1 MKTLAIAVLALGMT
15 ASAIGQEAKTEDI
28 QFYNPNSKLGL
39 NQFETS
45 KRDMTPFDGLDLRIG
60 GAFTQQ
66 FQALEHSN
74 TAAFKPF
81 VNGKD
86 TLNANKLKELGYG
99 FNNAAANLNFDVQ
112 LADGIR
118 LNLVAYLSSR
128 HHNEAWVKGGYIQV
142 DKLGML
148 GSSFI
153 DNVMKYTTIKVGHME
168 INYGDAHFRRSDG
181 GNTFFNPFTENYIMD
196 AFTTEIG
203 SEVYFQMDGIL
214 AMVGAT
220 GGEIKGDVTSPGKR
234 NPAML
239 AKLGYDG
246 EIMENLRVRMTG
258 SMYTTDGSLGNT
270 LYAGDRTGSN
280 YFWAMENGLP
290 ATSTSANFTSG
301 RFNPGF
307 REKVTAFV
315 INPFVKFHGLE
326 LFGNYEQAKGRTA
339 SDLAGEERTW
349 TQIGADAIFR
359 FGATE
364 NFYVAGRYNTVSGE
378 LARATAAQSLDKVSI
393 NRIVGSAGWFVT
405 DNILAKVEYVSQQ
418 YKDFPTANILN
429 GGEFKG
435 FMVSGAV
442 NF

>member
-1 MKTLAIAVLALGMT
+1 MKTLAIAALALGMT
-15 ASAIGQEAKTEDI
+15 ASAFAQERTEDM
-28 QFYNPNSKLGL
+28 QFFNPNSKQAI
-39 NQFETS
+39 NRFETTKKDVS
-45 KRDMTPFDGLDLRIG
+45 PFNGLDIKIG

-74 TAAFKPF
+74 TTNDTAAAKR
-81 VNGKD
+81 
-86 TLNANKLKELGYG
+86 LKELGWG
-99 FNNAAANLNFDVQ
+99 FNNASANLNFDVQ

-118 LNLVAYLSSR
+118 LNLVTYLSSR
-128 HHNEAWVKGGYIQV
+128 HHNEAWVKGGFIQV
-142 DKLGML
+142 DKLTML
-148 GSSFI
+148 GLPVV
-153 DNVMKYTTIKVGHME
+153 DNIMKYTTIKVGHME

-181 GNTFFNPFTENYIMD
+181 GNTLFNPFMENYIMD

-203 SEVYFQMDGIL
+203 SEVYFQHSGVL

-220 GGEIKGDVTSPGKR
+220 GGEIKGDVTNPGKR
-234 NPAML
+234 NPALL
-239 AKLGYDG
+239 AKLGYDS
-246 EIMENLRVRMTG
+246 EVMDNLRLRLTG
-258 SMYTTDGSLGNT
+258 SMYTTDGSMANT

-280 YFWAMENGLP
+280 YFWVMENGLP
-290 ATSTSANFTSG
+290 TTSTTANFTSG

-315 INPFVKFHGLE
+315 VNPFVKFHGLE
-326 LFGNYEQAKGRTA
+326 LFGNFEQATGRSAT
-339 SDLAGEERTW
+339 DLAGEERTW

-364 NFYVAGRYNTVSGE
+364 NFFVAGRYNIVGGE
-378 LARATAAQSLDKVSI
+378 LARATAAQALTKVSI

-405 DNILAKVEYVSQQ
+405 DNILAKVEYVQQ
-418 YKDFPTANILN
+418 KYNDFPGAHILN

-435 FMVSGAV
+435 FMISGAV